1 MSEVTDMIS
10 DTANKAFTNILMSL
24 IPSVIA
30 GLIAGAIVLFIMKAI
45 SRHATH
51 ISNDAIYTL
60 CKAVFV
66 IVFLIAFY
74 FMYFKVIIPANA

>member
-10 DTANKAFTNILMSL
+10 DTANKAFSNILMSL

-30 GLIAGAIVLFIMKAI
+30 GLIAGAIVWFIMKAI

-51 ISNDAIYTL
+51 ISNGTIYSL
-60 CKAVFV
+60 CKAVFG
-66 IVFLIAFY
+66 IVLLITFY
-74 FMYFKVIIPANA
+74 FMYFK